1 MTEWRKIPGF
11 SRYSVSDDGCIR
23 RDERVGNWLPGPV
36 SMKPHVGG
44 YPRAA
49 LTSDDGKYRGI
60 GAHVAVALAFIG
72 PRPRGM
78 MVCHNDG
85 NPANNHVSNLRYD
98 TAAGNVRDAI
108 RHGTQIRGSRQHLAK
123 LDDARVA
130 EIKRLLVET
139 TLTLRAIAAQFGI
152 TSTTVLHIRQG
163 RTWGHIEPT
172 GDITSLRPAGASKSA
187 HQIGGKQ
194 GADARW
200 NRARDNRRAM

>member
-11 SRYSVSDDGCIR
+11 SRYSVSDAGCIR
-23 RDERVGNWLPGPV
+23 RDERVGNWRPGVV
-36 SMKPHVGG
+36 SMKPNGDG

-49 LTSDDGKYRGI
+49 LTSDDGKYKSVL
-60 GAHVAVALAFIG
+60 AHAAVALAFLG

-78 MVCHNDG
+78 DVCHNDG
-85 NPANNHVSNLRYD
+85 NPANNRVSNLRYD
-98 TAAGNVRDAI
+98 TPTENVRDAI
-108 RHGTQIRGSRQHLAK
+108 RHGTQVRGAKQHLAR

-172 GDITSLRPAGASKSA
+172 GDITSLRPAAASKSA

-200 NRARDNRRAM
+200 NRARDNRRSS